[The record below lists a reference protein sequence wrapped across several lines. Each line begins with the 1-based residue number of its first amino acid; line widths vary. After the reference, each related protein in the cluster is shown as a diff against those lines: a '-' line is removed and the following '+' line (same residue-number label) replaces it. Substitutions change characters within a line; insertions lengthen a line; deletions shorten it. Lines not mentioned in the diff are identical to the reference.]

1 MNTRQVRE
9 AAVLAVAGA
18 TGFWLANLAISL
30 TPIAADYRSG
40 LGISYVPM
48 LVEALVGGLIV
59 GFGVGYCL
67 LRFYDRIPTQG
78 PMGKSLMLS
87 GLSLILLTLLVEV
100 PSKYGTN
107 IADASR
113 YFLIALAFNVIR
125 ILALGVTIG
134 YVHGR
139 LDDRG

>member
-1 MNTRQVRE
+1 VNTRRVRE

-113 YFLIALAFNVIR
+113 YFLIALAFNAIR